1 MGRAG
6 KMEDRE
12 NSKSETSKPR
22 MKDEIPRTKR
32 REDPVY
38 RKYLN
43 FPCIRFE
50 FRTWNFVLHSRLR
63 ISFFEFL
70 RSFILY
76 LLSSILFLPG
86 CGTAVDTGQNTA
98 LDSTD
103 LIAMTD
109 QMSASILDNA
119 AVQNAIAQRGSLK
132 VVVEPVTNEMS
143 AEVLPVGAA
152 DAFTARLRTLLSHHA
167 PDKFTWILNLRAFN
181 KLRNQELEGVV
192 PGPSPEEI
200 SPEYAL
206 TATFTSMANESE
218 TARSDYY
225 VCTFSLQNI
234 QDRTVLWI
242 GKYEVKKR
250 AVKGFL
256 D

>member
-1 MGRAG
+1 MLRA
-6 KMEDRE
+6 
-12 NSKSETSKPR
+12 
-22 MKDEIPRTKR
+22 
-32 REDPVY
+32 
-38 RKYLN
+38 
-43 FPCIRFE
+43 
-50 FRTWNFVLHSRLR
+50 
-63 ISFFEFL
+63 
-70 RSFILY
+70 RSSILCLPSSIL
-76 LLSSILFLPG
+76 LLSSILFLLTG
-86 CGTAVDTGQNTA
+86 CGTALDTGHNTA

-103 LIAMTD
+103 LIEMTD
-109 QMSASILDNA
+109 QMSASILGNP
-119 AVQNAIAQRGSLK
+119 AIAQAIALHGPLK
-132 VVVEPVTNEMS
+132 VVVEPVINEMT
-143 AEVLPVGAA
+143 AEVLPAGAA

-167 PDKFTWILNLRAFN
+167 PDKFTWILNLNAFR
-181 KLRNQELEGVV
+181 KLRNQELDGIV

-200 SPEYAL
+200 NPDYAL

-234 QDRTVLWI
+234 QDRTVLWM